1 MHRWLPTP
9 PIYPPSP
16 RRGSKP
22 LPACTSRHL
31 TKLLCSSIFLTRPIL
46 AVARCCEACSELR
59 RINLLRPSEKDAGRW
74 LRSEAWKAEVTQ
86 PISPMPDGPRWSRTS
101 RRRKNGAGTRGCTAL
116 PRSSTPSSTY
126 SRAAASGGC
135 CRGTFHPG
143 RPCYTP
149 SGCGGSTSGAK
160 GVKAR
165 IISSGR
171 HFDDLS
177 WGGLVTSVPYPICSQ
192 LAKVELHALG

>member
-1 MHRWLPTP
+1 MA
-9 PIYPPSP
+9 YS
-16 RRGSKP
+16 
-22 LPACTSRHL
+22 CC
-31 TKLLCSSIFLTRPIL
+31 CSVLR
-46 AVARCCEACSELR
+46 ACSELR
-59 RINLLRPSEKDAGRW
+59 RINLLGLSEKDAGRW
-74 LRSEAWKAEVTQ
+74 LPSEAWKAEDTQ
-86 PISPMPDGPRWSRTS
+86 PTSPMPNGPRWSRTY
-101 RRRKNGAGTRGCTAL
+101 RRRNGAGARGCTAL
-116 PRSSTPSSTY
+116 ARSSTPSSTY

-143 RPCYTP
+143 RPCSTP

-177 WGGLVTSVPYPICSQ
+177 WGGLVTSVPYPFCSQ